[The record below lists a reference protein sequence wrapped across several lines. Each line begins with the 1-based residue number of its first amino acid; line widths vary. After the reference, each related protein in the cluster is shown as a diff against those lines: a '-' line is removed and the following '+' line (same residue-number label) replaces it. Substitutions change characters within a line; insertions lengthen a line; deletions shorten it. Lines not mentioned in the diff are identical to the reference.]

1 MLSVQ
6 KLYFARNKRTIHT
19 NYCYLY
25 HNMVSVQKML
35 TSKWNISVIT
45 VDNSTQDIG
54 INIIEL
60 KHKIMNTRQLNIVE
74 VGLSMEL
81 RELRFCVK

>member
-1 MLSVQ
+1 
-6 KLYFARNKRTIHT
+6 
-19 NYCYLY
+19 
-25 HNMVSVQKML
+25 MVSVQKML